1 MGTEAVLRKSTAC
14 VNTSTDTAY
23 TDTHKSNVPSLGLK
37 QQHKSCDPTPRGAP
51 EFLYWSQA
59 TEWANMLS
67 SQAFRHR
74 MVIPLSIALCFIPR
88 RWVPKSHS
96 TCFSSCCWNQF
107 SRVQK
112 SLRLS

>member
-51 EFLYWSQA
+51 EFLY
-59 TEWANMLS
+59 
-67 SQAFRHR
+67 
-74 MVIPLSIALCFIPR
+74 
-88 RWVPKSHS
+88 
-96 TCFSSCCWNQF
+96 
-107 SRVQK
+107 
-112 SLRLS
+112 